1 MKKHGAGLHLKTA
14 GTTWLEEVIGLAD
27 AGGEGL
33 VLAKDIYGGA
43 LEHIDELCAP
53 YATVIDIDRAKL
65 PTAAAVAQ
73 WTSEQYVNAL
83 QHEQSCKEF
92 NPHLR
97 QLLHVGFKIAAK
109 KGARYLDLIRANQA
123 IVAKKVTGNLFDR
136 HIKAIFLS

>member
-1 MKKHGAGLHLKTA
+1 LHLKTA
-14 GTTWLEEVIGLAD
+14 GTTWLEEVIGLAE

-33 VLAKDIYGGA
+33 VLAKDIYAGA

-65 PTAAAVAQ
+65 PTRRRCAK

-123 IVAKKVTGNLFDR
+123 VVAKKVTGNLFDR
-136 HIKAIFLS
+136 HIKAIFLSN

>member
-1 MKKHGAGLHLKTA
+1 
-14 GTTWLEEVIGLAD
+14 
-27 AGGEGL
+27 L
-33 VLAKDIYGGA
+33 VLAKDIYAAA

-65 PTAAAVAQ
+65 PTSAVVAK

-123 IVAKKVTGNLFDR
+123 VVAKKVTGNL
-136 HIKAIFLS
+136 LSGTSRRFS